1 MAEIKKNKK
10 PKFLVLDDEPLTAQT
25 ISQMAMVFGYD
36 STFTTEPTAF
46 FEMVN
51 DWTPDIIAID
61 LMMPEMD
68 GVQVME
74 RLAMEGCAAKLIIT
88 SGVGGKILTA
98 AGLSAEQHGLD
109 ILGILS
115 KPFSSSKFS
124 NLLKDSVIATP
135 APAFQIANSHSKKP
149 SPTPTELNDA
159 IENNDIKVA
168 YQPKI
173 YCKTGTLA
181 GFEAL
186 ARWQHSELGNIPPDI
201 FIEVAEKNQLI
212 DALTR
217 VVAKQALD
225 WLSTV
230 ASEDYAAKIGFHTFQ
245 SLKLSLNISASSIK
259 NKELFDWLFNYCE
272 EKRIA
277 PNRLVLE
284 LTETSAMQD
293 PTTSLDNLTR
303 LRMRGF
309 HLSIDDFGTGY
320 SSMAQLVRLPFSE
333 IKVDKS
339 FVVNAASSEE
349 SRTIIKSIVDLGN
362 SLQMNTTAEGIED
375 QQTLSF
381 LKEIGCE
388 LAQGYLLSPPMEP
401 TAIENWFLSRERL
414 RETARIESL
423 NHTNLLDTPAEER
436 FDRITRLAQQ
446 LFDTKISLI
455 SFVDANRQ
463 WFKSM
468 QGLEVIETPRKIA
481 FCSKAIENDY
491 PLVIRD
497 TLSDPRFKNNPLV
510 TGEPHIRFYA
520 GQPLTL
526 PDGNKV
532 GTLCLI
538 DDKPRSFEQED
549 VLKLKELSLLAEKEL
564 ANTLSSD
571 AIEYHTGLINRE
583 TFKTRA
589 DSGLTLCK
597 KLHLKIT
604 IISVQL
610 SGLALINQ
618 KYGKTYGDE
627 IIKTFA
633 DMVMSLSGKKDLV
646 GRYRNTRIA
655 MELIGIDEP
664 QSKLLFEKLKQL
676 AALWAGSNPDVAAI
690 LNYRLGFYVSQPVA
704 SNSIEELI
712 EKSFQ
717 A

>member
-1 MAEIKKNKK
+1 MAEINNTKK
-10 PKFLVLDDEPLTAQT
+10 PKFLVLDDELLTAQT

-36 STFTTEPTAF
+36 STFTTEPTTF
-46 FEMVN
+46 FEMIN
-51 DWTPDIIAID
+51 DWAPDIIAID

-74 RLAMEGCAAKLIIT
+74 QLAKEDCRAKLIIT

-109 ILGILS
+109 IVGILS
-115 KPFSSSKFS
+115 KPFSSAKFS
-124 NLLKDSVIATP
+124 ALLKGSAVSP
-135 APAFQIANSHSKKP
+135 P
-149 SPTPTELNDA
+149 SFTFESTKLSNKSTPTPTEISEA
-159 IENNDIKVA
+159 IKNNDIQVV

-186 ARWQHSELGNIPPDI
+186 ARWQHPEHGNIPPDVFVI
-201 FIEVAEKNQLI
+201 IAEQNLLI
-212 DALTR
+212 DELTR

-225 WLSTV
+225 WLSSV
-230 ASEDYAAKIGFHTFQ
+230 SSEDYANKIGFHTFQ
-245 SLKLSLNISASSIK
+245 NLKLSLNISASSIK
-259 NKELFDWLFNYCE
+259 NKALFGWLFDYCE
-272 EKRIA
+272 EKRID

-293 PTTSLDNLTR
+293 PTPSLDNLTR

-339 FVVNAASSEE
+339 FVMNAASSEE

-362 SLQMNTTAEGIED
+362 NLQMNTTAEGIED
-375 QQTLSF
+375 QLTLSF
-381 LKEIGCE
+381 LKEIQCE
-388 LAQGYLLSPPMEP
+388 MAQGYLISPPLQP
-401 TAIENWFLSRERL
+401 AAIENWFLSRERL
-414 RETARIESL
+414 RETGRIESL
-423 NHTNLLDTPAEER
+423 NNTNLLDTPAEER
-436 FDRITRLAQQ
+436 FDSITRLAQQ
-446 LFDTKISLI
+446 LFDTKICLI
-455 SFVDANRQ
+455 SFVDTDRQ
-463 WFKSM
+463 WFKSIK
-468 QGLEVIETPRKIA
+468 GLEITETPKKIA
-481 FCSKAIENDY
+481 FCTKAIENDC
-491 PLVIRD
+491 PLISRD
-497 TLSDPRFKNNPLV
+497 TLLDPRFKENPLV

-520 GQPLTL
+520 GHPLTL
-526 PDGNKV
+526 PDGHKV

-538 DDKPRSFEQED
+538 DDKPRKFEQED
-549 VLKLKELSLLAEKEL
+549 ILKLKELSLLAEKEL
-564 ANTLSSD
+564 ANTLSSEI
-571 AIEYHTGLINRE
+571 IEYHTGLINRE
-583 TFKTRA
+583 TFKSRA
-589 DSGLTLCK
+589 ESGLSLCK

-618 KYGKTYGDE
+618 RYGKPYGDE

-633 DMVMSLSGKKDLV
+633 DMMMGLTGTQDLV

-655 MELIGIDEP
+655 MELIGVDES
-664 QSKLLFEKLKQL
+664 QSKLLFEKLQQR
-676 AALWAGSNPDVAAI
+676 AAFWSESNSVVASI
-690 LNYRLGFYVSQPVA
+690 LNYRLGFYVAQPAA
-704 SNSIEELI
+704 SNTIEELI
-712 EKSFQ
+712 EKSLQ